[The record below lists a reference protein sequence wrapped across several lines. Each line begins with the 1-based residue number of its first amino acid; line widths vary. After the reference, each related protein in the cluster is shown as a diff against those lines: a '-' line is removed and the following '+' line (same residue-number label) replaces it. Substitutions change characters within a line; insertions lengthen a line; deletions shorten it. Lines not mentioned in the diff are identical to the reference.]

1 MNFLIVKQ
9 WGYQTICPDEENTT
23 GYYKVEGYESYGSF
37 YGYKKPSLCSEKHEI
52 SHIVYG
58 DSLWDGQKNTIIEMD
73 MIGLR
78 YQKNQYIGCLKKFLI
93 NKIYLLFI

>member
-58 DSLWDGQKNTIIEMD
+58 DSLWGWAEKHNNRDGYDWVKIS
-73 MIGLR
+73 
-78 YQKNQYIGCLKKFLI
+78 KKPVYWMPKKVF
-93 NKIYLLFI
+93 N